1 MIDKGV
7 KLLQLI
13 GKIPGAKKFVKKTLN
28 RIEARSPGYKK
39 LQDKMYDMILKKQ
52 KKIAKEKN
60 INLSDVKLSDKDIQR
75 AIANEDRMLKQY
87 EIKKSKIFKKADK
100 LKKGGKINIDGNKF
114 VARQYGGKIG
124 RGSN

>member
-1 MIDKGV
+1 MLDKGL
-7 KLLQLI
+7 KLLQLVS
-13 GKIPGAKKFVKKTLN
+13 KIPGAKKAVKKTLN

-75 AIANEDRMLKQY
+75 AIVKEDRMIKQY
-87 EIKKSKIFKKADK
+87 ETKKPRIFKEADK
-100 LKKGGKINIDGNKF
+100 FNLGGTVSK
-114 VARQYGGKIG
+114 KIG
-124 RGSN
+124 AQIKGVKNIRIF

>member
-7 KLLQLI
+7 KLAQLV
-13 GKIPGAKKFVKKTLN
+13 GKIPGAKKLVKKTLN

-75 AIANEDRMLKQY
+75 AIVKEDRMIKQY
-87 EIKKSKIFKKADK
+87 ETKKPRIFKKADK
-100 LKKGGKINIDGNKF
+100 LKKGGKISEGNKF

-124 RGSN
+124 K

>member
-1 MIDKGV
+1 MIDKGI
-7 KLLQLI
+7 KLAQLV
-13 GKIPGAKKFVKKTLN
+13 GKIPGAKKLVKKTLN

-75 AIANEDRMLKQY
+75 AIAK
-87 EIKKSKIFKKADK
+87 
-100 LKKGGKINIDGNKF
+100 
-114 VARQYGGKIG
+114 
-124 RGSN
+124 

>member
-1 MIDKGV
+1 MLDKGL
-7 KLLQLI
+7 KLLQLVS
-13 GKIPGAKKFVKKTLN
+13 KIPGAKKAVKKTLN

-75 AIANEDRMLKQY
+75 AIVKEDRMIKQY
-87 EIKKSKIFKKADK
+87 ETKKPRIFKEADK
-100 LKKGGKINIDGNKF
+100 FNLGGTVSK
-114 VARQYGGKIG
+114 KIG
-124 RGSN
+124 VQTKGVKNIRIF